1 MSLEV
6 PFDDI
11 PAEHFLGR
19 LLRQHFIAVMRNHL
33 EEVKRLAEAE
43 YAGHDNSNIF
53 YKEAH
58 GPVSERIKDF
68 MKIRFDCRMDDYK
81 IRYMGK
87 STTSGREQD
96 DVFFI
101 IPITGVSTIFGKIR
115 IRGGLIGHSTIK
127 PHEVEFKFPSLRGDN
142 WFTVGPSTRKQQLNR
157 DRSTAAVMAA
167 TRPETAHLVG
177 LTKPLD
183 PYLAAAYIAPML
195 GANGQAVTDTA
206 NARDAALNAARIAA
220 LPEPAS
226 HWSNNVNLSSITVR
240 KSRKR
245 TRARKL
251 RTRRH

>member
-19 LLRQHFIAVMRNHL
+19 LLRQPLIAVMRNHL

-43 YAGHDNSNIF
+43 YTGHDNSNIF
-53 YKEAH
+53 YKAAH

-101 IPITGVSTIFGKIR
+101 TPINGNTIFGKIR

-167 TRPETAHLVG
+167 TRPDTAHRVG
-177 LTKPLD
+177 LTKSLD

-195 GANGQAVTDTA
+195 GANGQAVTDAA
-206 NARDAALNAARIAA
+206 NAEANAARIAA